1 MIPACPPVRTCT
13 GTESTHPAPPWPLV
27 RAELEWQE
35 LSVQR
40 YSVVGIRSAS
50 VAATTCLLRQRRFP
64 SSDTCGASLS
74 ACPASGGPG
83 DVLRAPPGP
92 GAAPCR
98 AAARERTPC
107 ETCFTY
113 ACTALILRR
122 RPARVRTRRRKL
134 AHELLLVAGELLL
147 CPDDAPRPHDA
158 QPAHGLA
165 RREAVVLR
173 RVEREERAGAA
184 QARRLAGPLRGRRT
198 RLQSPPTAGRRRGAV
213 VQAEIHHGDA

>member
-98 AAARERTPC
+98 AARGSGPPARLAPRTP
-107 ETCFTY
+107 
-113 ACTALILRR
+113 ARLILRR

-147 CPDDAPRPHDA
+147 RPDDAPRPHDA